1 MASYVRV
8 ISFNDAINY
17 TVHYQNLSLMN
28 RHHHH
33 YVYHII
39 MFDHNF
45 HEEMQHLF
53 VAGISHDCLRTTCI
67 YYSRCMD
74 QEHDRVRKCC
84 SGAIVRIWLYPE
96 TLYPLFAGDEEL
108 LTKRAGECILPGACP
123 AQCTCNG
130 ATVDCSNKR
139 LTAIPK
145 DLPLYTSTL

>member
-1 MASYVRV
+1 MASRV
-8 ISFNDAINY
+8 VVSFNDAINY

-39 MFDHNF
+39 MSNRNF
-45 HEEMQHLF
+45 HEETQHLWPGYHTI
-53 VAGISHDCLRTTCI
+53 ALLTHYSHRMPEQN
-67 YYSRCMD
+67 R
-74 QEHDRVRKCC
+74 DRVRKCC
-84 SGAIVRIWLYPE
+84 SGAIVRIRLYPE
-96 TLYPLFAGDEEL
+96 ILSAGDEEL

-123 AQCTCNG
+123 APCTCNG